1 MNITGHTVEFLEDPF
16 GLLSGSRYE
25 YFLNIEVDEEDELYT
40 EKGLLLKVLF
50 LVNGEETKILQNYF
64 IEQETEK
71 VLDFELEEDEVVQV
85 QKYCEENLP
94 ADEED
99 ENEEETN

>member
-1 MNITGHTVEFLEDPF
+1 MNIIGHTVEFLEDPF

-94 ADEED
+94 ADEEY
-99 ENEEETN
+99 ENESETN

>member
-1 MNITGHTVEFLEDPF
+1 MNITGHTVELLEDPF
-16 GLLSGSRYE
+16 GLLTGNRYE

-50 LVNGEETKILQNYF
+50 LVNGDERRILQSYF

-71 VLDFELEEDEVVQV
+71 VLDFELEDDEVAQA
-85 QKYCEENLP
+85 KNYCEENLP
-94 ADEED
+94 AED
-99 ENEEETN
+99 ETVEDAN

>member
-1 MNITGHTVEFLEDPF
+1 MEITGHTIELLEDPF

-40 EKGLLLKVLF
+40 EKGLLLKVIF
-50 LVNGEETKILQNYF
+50 LVEENRSRILQNYF

-71 VLDFELEEDEVVQV
+71 VLDFDLEDEEAEAV
-85 QKYCEENLP
+85 KAYCLQNLP
-94 ADEED
+94 
-99 ENEEETN
+99 EEEQSAN